1 MLKDE
6 IKKEI
11 KKKTRKKIFL
21 VKPGKPANLVIM
33 GITLR

>member
-6 IKKEI
+6 IKIEI
-11 KKKTRKKIFL
+11 KEKTRKKIFL
-21 VKPGKPANLVIM
+21 VKPSKPANSVIM